1 MSIHDV
7 PPAERLEEVIKKLKG
22 KRSTQAIRTVVS
34 EVLQAKP
41 SDMQDFSFN
50 IDGHRWKGTV
60 YNKRNSLM
68 GSIISLFGNKLFVVR
83 GFPKIKYSEVSRV
96 FGNSCVAQ
104 SKRDG
109 TNLGIFR
116 LPNGQIV
123 GKTRMTPIW
132 NKGDSYK
139 KKGSSWEDLFKE
151 VDQGIVYRNIDQML
165 TFHDYIVFGELYGK
179 FNPGDFVKYSCDIA
193 FQVFDIVDR
202 KTNKFLPPEKVQ
214 ELCRVYDIPMVEQ
227 IWSGTLSSK
236 EVDRMEYELKSLL
249 GEDGVEGYVCKFWD
263 PQEQDVFM
271 CKVKCEEIKEQ
282 CWEEKKPCIPK
293 SMIAKAIR
301 KTLEN
306 FPEKNTIESMYP
318 AVTEELLE
326 EIEQPLLDKSE
337 SRIRQMIRETL
348 TPNDEDLMKLVRTE
362 MLDLQSKG
370 IDLKNKSKV
379 MSGLAQ
385 KLGNI
390 GGGTLYK
397 LYLDVLRELSNGK

>member
-1 MSIHDV
+1 MSIHDI

-68 GSIISLFGNKLFVVR
+68 GSIISLFDNKIFVIR

-96 FGNSCVAQ
+96 FGNPCISQKKV
-104 SKRDG
+104 DG
-109 TNLGIFR
+109 TCLGIFK
-116 LPNGQIV
+116 LPNGQIM
-123 GKTRMTPIW
+123 GKTRMTPCW
-132 NKGDSYK
+132 GR
-139 KKGSSWEDLFKE
+139 SSFKE
-151 VDQGIVYRNIDQML
+151 KESTWEKLLSEVDEGKVRQNLEHML
-165 TFHDYIVFGELYGK
+165 SFHDYIIFGELYGK
-179 FNPGDFVKYSCDIA
+179 RNPGDFVKYSCDIH
-193 FQVFDIVDR
+193 FKVFDIVDR
-202 KTNKFLPPEKVQ
+202 ETNKFLPVKKVR
-214 ELCRVYDIPMVEQ
+214 ELCYIYTIPIVDEV
-227 IWSGTLSSK
+227 WKGTLSAK

-249 GEDGVEGYVCKFWD
+249 GEDGIEGYVCKFWD
-263 PQEQDVFM
+263 PQEQDEYM

-293 SMIAKAIR
+293 SIVSKAIR

-306 FPEKNTIESMYP
+306 FPEKNTIESMYSM
-318 AVTEELLE
+318 VVEELLE
-326 EIEQPLLDKSE
+326 EVEQSLLDKSE
-337 SRIRQMIRETL
+337 SRIRQMIRNTL

-370 IDLKNKSKV
+370 TDLKNKSKV

-385 KLGNI
+385 RLGNI

-397 LYLDVLRELSNGK
+397 LYLDILKELSNGK